1 MVNVNQK
8 GLATDFFF
16 FLLLKCYLRFGVEI
30 NVSPESFGK
39 LIIVDV
45 L

>member
-1 MVNVNQK
+1 MVNANQK

-16 FLLLKCYLRFGVEI
+16 FFFKCYLRFGVEI

>member
-8 GLATDFFF
+8 GLAKD
-16 FLLLKCYLRFGVEI
+16 LKKKICYLRFGVEI